1 METKYIKCQIL
12 FSRKKKENVIN
23 LTPADLVMRVIKA
36 TEASTFFK
44 VFGMTQSGRDILKW
58 QILVI
63 QNRTSTPSTL
73 GKIFC
78 RQHNKIFFLIFP
90 RKQVCQW
97 RQVA

>member
-1 METKYIKCQIL
+1 MKCQIL
-12 FSRKKKENVIN
+12 FSRKNKENVIN
-23 LTPADLVMRVIKA
+23 LSSADLVMRVIKV
-36 TEASTFFK
+36 TEASTFFE

-58 QILVI
+58 HILVI
-63 QNRTSTPSTL
+63 QHRTSTPSTL

-78 RQHNKIFFLIFP
+78 RKHNKIFFHIFP